1 VSGAGTVTLGSISI
15 PLWVVLIALAVT
27 RLTLNLTL
35 KRIGDMYM
43 QLTLNTLPSV
53 LTAQLEMVWDIG
65 TKVVA
70 AEFAVS

>member
-1 VSGAGTVTLGSISI
+1 MSGAGTVTLGSISI

>member
-1 VSGAGTVTLGSISI
+1 
-15 PLWVVLIALAVT
+15 
-27 RLTLNLTL
+27 
-35 KRIGDMYM
+35 MYM